1 MELLSATTTTTTVV
15 PIAGVLI
22 LVLVL
27 VLVLVLI
34 LVLVLVYAESLL
46 TQRRRDPLNLR
57 VVAYIHGSNLNKQ
70 ARKQTTANRKGQG
83 GTTCR
88 TAGTDKTDKGARKTG
103 TRKSSR
109 VLLHNPRHVI
119 KAPR

>member
-1 MELLSATTTTTTVV
+1 MDLLSATTTTTVV

-22 LVLVL
+22 LVL